1 MLVIPDPSTAF
12 LDPFTE
18 ASTLILICNVR
29 DPVTG
34 QAYSRDA
41 RYIAQK
47 AEAYLKSS
55 GIGETAYF
63 GPEAEFF
70 IFDDVRY
77 GQGTN
82 FGFYEVDPPR
92 ATGTPA
98 PSRTPTWGTSR
109 GRRRAISRCR
119 RRTRSRTCVPRWC

>member
-1 MLVIPDPSTAF
+1 M
-12 LDPFTE
+12 
-18 ASTLILICNVR
+18 R

-34 QAYSRDA
+34 QAYSRDS

-55 GIGETAYF
+55 GIGETAYI

-82 FGFYEVDPPR
+82 FGFYEVDSAEGNWNSGVR
-92 ATGTPA
+92 NSTRFAFGSGEYIGMRQQA
-98 PSRTPTWGTSR
+98 ERL
-109 GRRRAISRCR
+109 RCE
-119 RRTRSRTCVPRWC
+119 